1 MVMGAAFDP
10 TGDNAAS
17 GWAGGTSMAITMVAT
32 LSPPASYVVS
42 WPQVLT
48 DPPPAALASS

>member
-1 MVMGAAFDP
+1 MGAAFDP

-17 GWAGGTSMAITMVAT
+17 GWAGGTSMAVTLVAT
-32 LSPPASYVVS
+32 FTPPRYLAT

-48 DPPPAALASS
+48 TPPAGGG